1 MICLASLTVFV
12 GSKWAARRKEQ
23 KGDDNEDDGEEHDDS
38 YEREVVDLQWWQ
50 IALMPVM
57 SSLSLL
63 VLFFFFQYVQWVLI
77 VWISFTA
84 WAASFEVSRQA
95 MVDHAP
101 SLCQGRNAT
110 FAAVAFACI
119 TMAVWAMNGS
129 FVAHDILGCAIC
141 ICCISTIRFPSMK
154 LATLCLSLLLLY
166 DVFWVFYSEY
176 FFKKNVMV
184 NVATKTAPNP
194 LQAMGAS
201 YNIKPLASLRPTLEL
216 PIKLMWPSV
225 LSGTTNIRYI
235 MLGLGDI
242 VLPGFFVALALRCDV
257 NHGMSSLSTVP
268 LLPVSAAT
276 ATWSIYTGGVHTPS
290 NKQSESGKSPNRA
303 GRPDLFTFAMG
314 GYVLGL
320 VAAFTIGYVF
330 KHAQPALIYLVPG
343 VLLPVAARAWQ
354 TNRLL
359 EVWNGPAKSR
369 EY

>member
-1 MICLASLTVFV
+1 MICLATLTVFI
-12 GSKWAARRKEQ
+12 GSKWAARSKEP
-23 KGDDNEDDGEEHDDS
+23 KDDNDDEGGRDES
-38 YEREVVDLQWWQ
+38 FERETVDLQWWQ
-50 IALMPVM
+50 ITLMPIM

-63 VLFFFFQYVQWVLI
+63 VLFFFFKYVQWILI
-77 VWISFTA
+77 IWISFTA
-84 WAASFEVSRQA
+84 WAASFEVSRQFL
-95 MVDHAP
+95 VDHGP
-101 SLCQGRNAT
+101 SFVQGKNAT
-110 FAAVAFACI
+110 YTAVTFACV
-119 TMAVWAMNGS
+119 TLAVWAMNGS
-129 FVAHDILGCAIC
+129 FIAHDILGCAIC

-184 NVATKTAPNP
+184 NVATKTALNP

-201 YNIKPLASLRPTLEL
+201 YNIRPLAALRPTLEL

-225 LSGTTNIRYI
+225 LTGTTNVRYL

-257 NHGMSSLSTVP
+257 NYGLSSQSAIP

-276 ATWSIYTGGVHTPS
+276 ATWSIYAGGFLSTS
-290 NKQSESGKSPNRA
+290 NKPPSDGGRNSNRVA
-303 GRPDLFTFAMG
+303 RPDLFSFAMG
-314 GYVLGL
+314 GYFLGL
-320 VAAFTIGYVF
+320 IAAFTIGYVF
-330 KHAQPALIYLVPG
+330 QHAQPALIYLVPG
-343 VLLPVAARAWQ
+343 VLLPVGARAWQ

-359 EVWNGPAKSR
+359 EVWNGPGKSR

>member
-1 MICLASLTVFV
+1 MICLASLTVFI
-12 GSKWAARRKEQ
+12 GSKWAARRKEH
-23 KGDDNEDDGEEHDDS
+23 KGDDDTDGEEHAHDES
-38 YEREVVDLQWWQ
+38 YERETVDLQWWQ
-50 IALMPVM
+50 VALMPVM

-63 VLFFFFQYVQWVLI
+63 VLFFFFKYVQWVLI
-77 VWISFTA
+77 IWISFTA

-95 MVDHAP
+95 IVDHGP

-110 FAAVAFACI
+110 FTAVTFACV
-119 TMAVWAMNGS
+119 TLTVWAINGS
-129 FVAHDILGCAIC
+129 FIAHDILGCAIC

-154 LATLCLSLLLLY
+154 LATLCLTLLLLY

-201 YNIKPLASLRPTLEL
+201 YNIKPLAALRPTLEL

-225 LSGTTNIRYI
+225 LSGATNVRYI

-242 VLPGFFVALALRCDV
+242 VLPGFFVALARRCDV
-257 NHGMSSLSTVP
+257 NNPSPSAIP
-268 LLPVSAAT
+268 LLPVSAPAS
-276 ATWSIYTGGVHTPS
+276 WSIYTGGLLTPS
-290 NKQSESGKSPNRA
+290 NKHPQTDSKNTRP

-314 GYVLGL
+314 GYVGGL
-320 VAAFTIGYVF
+320 VAAFTVGYVF
-330 KHAQPALIYLVPG
+330 QHAQPALIYLVPG

-359 EVWNGPAKSR
+359 EVWNGPVKSR